1 MLPTFSRTV
10 KTPLKGR
17 FSLGQAVAAGVAV
30 LTVLSWLNTEH
41 FLPWVSWHS
50 EVLIFFAMLVLA
62 WSAVAQKLRAAV
74 PPTIALPFASLP
86 FIGLALIGAVQWAT
100 GMLTFEGDVWVL
112 WFYMML
118 CIICLALGHA
128 TASPLAQ
135 PCKGMDVSCSFIMLA
150 WALLLGALAS
160 TVIAFAQVF
169 SLCEHSGWI
178 VRMPELRRPGGNLAQ
193 PNHLATLQVM
203 GAACVVFLR
212 RNLGLL
218 ASGLILLLLCAGI
231 AATESRTG
239 ALSFLG
245 LLCWWLLK
253 RHKLGQSA
261 PAWMG
266 VAGGA
271 GFAGMF
277 LAWPYFLNSMDLLD
291 YEAGSRIAQGSRR
304 LDVWVQ
310 LFHAV
315 AMRPWTGWGIRQV
328 TAAHN
333 AVVDQYVQS
342 EPYAYSHN
350 LVLDLLIWVGVPLAL
365 LFMGMV
371 AIYFWRRARATEQ
384 LLPWYGLAV
393 TLPLVIHSM
402 FEYPFAYA
410 YFLAPVMFLL
420 GAVEASAGTKPL
432 IRVGVKT
439 AVVVLTVTTMAMS
452 WSVVEYLRIE
462 EDFRVARFESLRIGT
477 TPLEHQ
483 APKVILFDQLGVL
496 LDNARIV
503 PKPNMSPED
512 MLVVKNAAL
521 HYPWSATQYRYAV
534 ALALNGNP
542 VEATRQFQVMHRMWD
557 HKVYRDVKQKVDA
570 LSATEYPELRRLS
583 MP

>member
-1 MLPTFSRTV
+1 MLMVF
-10 KTPLKGR
+10 
-17 FSLGQAVAAGVAV
+17 
-30 LTVLSWLNTEH
+30 SWLNTEH

-50 EVLIFFAMLVLA
+50 EVLIFFAVLVLA
-62 WSAVAQKLRAAV
+62 WSAVAPMLRAAV
-74 PPTIALPFASLP
+74 SPTIALPLASLP
-86 FIGLALIGAVQWAT
+86 FFGLALIGAVQRAT
-100 GMLTFEGDVWVL
+100 GMLAFDGDVWVL

-128 TASPLAQ
+128 AASPSAQ
-135 PCKGMDVSCSFIMLA
+135 PREDMDVSYSFILLA
-150 WALLLGALAS
+150 WGLLLGALAS
-160 TVIAFAQVF
+160 TVVAFAQLF
-169 SLCEHSGWI
+169 SLWEHSDWI
-178 VRMPELRRPGGNLAQ
+178 VRMQELRRPGGNLAQ

-203 GAACVVFLR
+203 GVASVVFLR
-212 RNLGLL
+212 GYLGLL
-218 ASGLILLLLCAGI
+218 ARGLILFLLCAGI

-239 ALSFLG
+239 ALSLLA

-253 RHKLGQSA
+253 RQTLGDTVS
-261 PAWMG
+261 AWMG

-277 LAWPYFLNSMDLLD
+277 LVWPYLLNAMDLLD
-291 YEAGSRIAQGSRR
+291 YQAGSRIVEGSRR
-304 LDVWVQ
+304 FEVWSQ
-310 LFHAV
+310 LFQAV
-315 AMRPWTGWGIRQV
+315 AMQPGTGWGFRQV

-333 AVVDQYVQS
+333 AVVDQYALS
-342 EPYAYSHN
+342 EPYTYSHN

-365 LFMGMV
+365 LFVGVV
-371 AIYFWRRARATEQ
+371 AIYLWRRARATGQ

-420 GAVEASAGTKPL
+420 GAVEASTGTKPL
-432 IRVGVKT
+432 IRVGVKST
-439 AVVVLTVTTMAMS
+439 AVLLIVTTMAIG

-462 EDFRVARFESLRIGT
+462 EDFRIARFQSLRVGAI
-477 TPLEHQ
+477 PQEYQ
-483 APKVILFDQLGVL
+483 APKVILLDQLGVL
-496 LDNARIV
+496 LDDARIV

-512 MLVVKNAAL
+512 MRVVKNAAL

-557 HKVYRDVKQKVDA
+557 DKVYGDVKQKVDA
-570 LSATEYPELRRLS
+570 LAATEYPELRRLS